1 MVLVEQIQYSNL
13 VVVNNMMTIKHVCSK
28 HRFMNEFKWRLC
40 FNKKAGALLN
50 PIRGE
55 ASGVLHL
62 L

>member
-13 VVVNNMMTIKHVCSK
+13 VVVKNMMAIKYVCSK
-28 HRFMNEFKWRLC
+28 HGFVNEFKWRLC

-50 PIRGE
+50 PIRGK

>member
-13 VVVNNMMTIKHVCSK
+13 VVVNNKMAIKQVCSK
-28 HRFMNEFKWRLC
+28 HGFMKEFKWCLC
-40 FNKKAGALLN
+40 FNEKAGALLN

-55 ASGVLHL
+55 ATGVLYL